1 VKFAVMIL
9 EASSMLLCYGWAYS
23 LLNDFL
29 INSVGRKKARKL
41 RKTQKI
47 KDQIL
52 LNYIKPSV
60 KKRQKAFARYLRLY
74 QLWFYSRMIVV
85 IFCLLYLFTQLQYL
99 TLGILIDSMLNLV
112 IATIFRLP
120 LWPGS
125 NSRSS
130 VQK

>member
-1 VKFAVMIL
+1 MKFAVIIL
-9 EASSMLLCYGWAYS
+9 EASSMLLCYVWAHS

-29 INSVGRKKARKL
+29 INSIGKKKARKL
-41 RKTQKI
+41 RKAQKI
-47 KDQIL
+47 KDQIM

-60 KKRQKAFARYLRLY
+60 KKCQKAFARYLRLY
-74 QLWFYSRMIVV
+74 QLWFYSRIIVV
-85 IFCLLYLFTQLQYL
+85 FFCFLYLFTQLQYL
-99 TLGILIDSMLNLV
+99 TFCIMIDSMLNLV

-125 NSRSS
+125 NTHSS